1 MKRQLMKAL
10 AIIMVFVTMIV
21 TFTSCKKNTSK
32 SSSSSSNTST
42 TMQNDKTSEDTY
54 VVNKE
59 TGEIY
64 NTTTNQVE
72 KDLVYENGIIKD
84 KNGKQ
89 VQKSAK
95 TASSSEIKEIVE
107 NKKNHSQSQTNS
119 SFSKDTG
126 HNNNNN
132 SNNISNS
139 TGSNNSNNQ
148 FANTPTSNRTVS
160 FNKQK
165 LQDKMYSSYE
175 DQKPHFTPTAVM
187 SKDEFKMQVKGECPA
202 EGREVFDWFMNC
214 VKNNVSD
221 TKTIDFSD
229 NNYKSITKAK
239 QFINEH
245 TNFIHSFTSVPN
257 GSLIIIKVD
266 INKVNE
272 KIDEEYK
279 KYADPIIRNN
289 QNNQDLYNNQLR
301 YFNEMVAYIPET
313 VNLVCNAVSAAGVK
327 QGEDEVS
334 AINKIINYI
343 SQKCNYWDWAKAQG
357 ENMGQWIRECLKD
370 GHAVCDGYA
379 KSFYTMCYYCGIN
392 INYILGTGNGEAHS
406 WNSIKI
412 NGKNYLF
419 DVTWYD
425 IQQGSAIKDKK
436 YVWCEENDKNFNS
449 EHKGSITTPRFW

>member
-1 MKRQLMKAL
+1 
-10 AIIMVFVTMIV
+10 MVITLFAG
-21 TFTSCKKNTSK
+21 CKKSPNK
-32 SSSSSSNTST
+32 DSSSSLL
-42 TMQNDKTSEDTY
+42 TSEVSTPNYVYDEEKKAVVDTT
-54 VVNKE
+54 
-59 TGEIY
+59 TGEIVSDATY
-64 NTTTNQVE
+64 NE
-72 KDLVYENGIIKD
+72 K
-84 KNGKQ
+84 
-89 VQKSAK
+89 
-95 TASSSEIKEIVE
+95 TKEIVKGGKVIQKNTE
-107 NKKNHSQSQTNS
+107 KVSSAEATQIVEKRNEEIKNSLKNDNK
-119 SFSKDTG
+119 G
-126 HNNNNN
+126 N
-132 SNNISNS
+132 SNSGSGSTNNPTDTNGNS
-139 TGSNNSNNQ
+139 HNNQ
-148 FANTPTSNRTVS
+148 FANAPTSNKTVS

-187 SKDEFKMQVKGECPA
+187 SKDEFKMQVKGECPV
-202 EGREVFDWFMNC
+202 EGKEIFDWFMNC

-221 TKTIDFSD
+221 SKSFEFNKRNMDIISNISLFIIDNTNLSLCIYKPELIGSNVVLKID
-229 NNYKSITKAK
+229 NNLV
-239 QFINEH
+239 N
-245 TNFIHSFTSVPN
+245 SV
-257 GSLIIIKVD
+257 
-266 INKVNE
+266 
-272 KIDEEYK
+272 IDEQYK

-313 VNLVCNAVSAAGVK
+313 VNLVCNAVSVAGVK
-327 QGEDEVS
+327 QGENEVS
-334 AINKIINYI
+334 AINKIVNYI

-379 KSFYTMCYYCGIN
+379 KSFYAMCYYCGID

>member
-1 MKRQLMKAL
+1 
-10 AIIMVFVTMIV
+10 MVITLFAG
-21 TFTSCKKNTSK
+21 CKKSPNK
-32 SSSSSSNTST
+32 DSSSSLLSSEAST
-42 TMQNDKTSEDTY
+42 PNYVYDEEKKAVVDTT
-54 VVNKE
+54 
-59 TGEIY
+59 TGEIVSDATY
-64 NTTTNQVE
+64 NEETKEVVKGGKVIQ
-72 KDLVYENGIIKD
+72 
-84 KNGKQ
+84 KNTGK
-89 VQKSAK
+89 
-95 TASSSEIKEIVE
+95 ASSAEVNKIIEKKNEEIKSPLKND
-107 NKKNHSQSQTNS
+107 NK
-119 SFSKDTG
+119 G
-126 HNNNNN
+126 N
-132 SNNISNS
+132 SNSGSGSTDNPSDTNGNS
-139 TGSNNSNNQ
+139 HNNQ
-148 FANTPTSNRTVS
+148 FANVPTSNKTVS

-187 SKDEFKMQVKGECPA
+187 SKDEFKMQVKGECPV
-202 EGREVFDWFMNC
+202 EGKEIFDWFMNC

-257 GSLIIIKVD
+257 GSSIIIKVD

-327 QGEDEVS
+327 QGENEVS

-379 KSFYTMCYYCGIN
+379 KSFYAMCYYCGIDV
-392 INYILGTGNGEAHS
+392 NYVLGTGNGEAHS

-419 DVTWYD
+419 DITWYD

-449 EHKGSITTPRFW
+449 EHKGSITTPGSIPNFV

>member
-1 MKRQLMKAL
+1 
-10 AIIMVFVTMIV
+10 
-21 TFTSCKKNTSK
+21 
-32 SSSSSSNTST
+32 
-42 TMQNDKTSEDTY
+42 
-54 VVNKE
+54 
-59 TGEIY
+59 
-64 NTTTNQVE
+64 
-72 KDLVYENGIIKD
+72 
-84 KNGKQ
+84 
-89 VQKSAK
+89 
-95 TASSSEIKEIVE
+95 
-107 NKKNHSQSQTNS
+107 
-119 SFSKDTG
+119 
-126 HNNNNN
+126 
-132 SNNISNS
+132 
-139 TGSNNSNNQ
+139 
-148 FANTPTSNRTVS
+148 
-160 FNKQK
+160 
-165 LQDKMYSSYE
+165 
-175 DQKPHFTPTAVM
+175 
-187 SKDEFKMQVKGECPA
+187 
-202 EGREVFDWFMNC
+202 MNC

-221 TKTIDFSD
+221 SKSFEFNKRNMDIISNISLFIIDNTNLSLCIYKPELIGSNVVLKID
-229 NNYKSITKAK
+229 NNLV
-239 QFINEH
+239 N
-245 TNFIHSFTSVPN
+245 SV
-257 GSLIIIKVD
+257 
-266 INKVNE
+266 
-272 KIDEEYK
+272 IDEQYK

-313 VNLVCNAVSAAGVK
+313 VNLVCNAVSVAGVK

-379 KSFYTMCYYCGIN
+379 KSFYAMCYYCGID

-425 IQQGSAIKDKK
+425 IQQSSAIKDKK